1 METEQEHKQ
10 RIELNFH
17 RKRVNNK
24 SFVRGCV
31 CVCVQC
37 EVQLQILVCVCL
49 FVLITYQRHVTGG
62 LLRQPT
68 APTLTTIEPNN
79 PSGRL
84 WEQEPVVVVVI
95 IIIAIGSGAQTKRNI
110 AEKSI
115 VLILFW
121 FMFILM
127 RIWLLLCVC
136 VSVLENLATREVQQN
151 QNWDD
156 KLPR

>member
-1 METEQEHKQ
+1 M
-10 RIELNFH
+10 
-17 RKRVNNK
+17 
-24 SFVRGCV
+24 
-31 CVCVQC
+31 
-37 EVQLQILVCVCL
+37 
-49 FVLITYQRHVTGG
+49 LITYQRHVTGG
-62 LLRQPT
+62 LLWQPT

-84 WEQEPVVVVVI
+84 WEQEPVVVII

-121 FMFILM
+121 FMF
-127 RIWLLLCVC
+127 VC
-136 VSVLENLATREVQQN
+136 ELENLATRELQQK

>member
-31 CVCVQC
+31 CVCVQS

-84 WEQEPVVVVVI
+84 WEQEPVVVVI

-127 RIWLLLCVC
+127 RILLLLCVC